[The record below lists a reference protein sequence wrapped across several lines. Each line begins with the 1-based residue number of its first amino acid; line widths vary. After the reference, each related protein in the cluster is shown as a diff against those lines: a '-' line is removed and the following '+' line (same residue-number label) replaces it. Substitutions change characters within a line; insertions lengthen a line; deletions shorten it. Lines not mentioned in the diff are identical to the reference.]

1 MKRILLFSVI
11 LSLFF
16 LKIVAQPI
24 TGAPTPPTR
33 NASDVISLF
42 SDAYTN
48 VAGTDWFPNWGQ
60 STVVSEV
67 SIGGNPT
74 KKYLN
79 LNYQGVQF
87 SAPVNASSMTSLH
100 VDIWT
105 TNCTALDLYLIN
117 TSPSLFERKVTINPT
132 LSGWY
137 SIDIPLS
144 QYSSAGVALSNIGQF
159 KFVGTPSG
167 TTVYLDNIYF
177 WKSSSVPTITN
188 FSIPEKFIG
197 DAPFTI
203 TTPTSNSTGAFTYT
217 SSNTSVAT
225 ISGNVVTVLAA
236 GISTITANQ
245 APAPPYAAGVATTT
259 LIVSYPPPAT
269 AAPTPPTR
277 NSTDYIS
284 LFSDAYTNVVG
295 TDWYPNWGQSTVVTD
310 INIATNPTKKYSNLN
325 YQGVQFANPL
335 NVAAMTKLHL
345 DLWTP
350 NCTAFDVYL
359 INTSPSTV
367 EQKVTLTPTLSGWN
381 SFDIPLTSYNLVS
394 LSNVAQV

>member
-188 FSIPEKFIG
+188 FSIPRNLLGMLHLPLQHQPVI
-197 DAPFTI
+197 ALVLLL
-203 TTPTSNSTGAFTYT
+203 TPAVILQLLQS
-217 SSNTSVAT
+217 
-225 ISGNVVTVLAA
+225 
-236 GISTITANQ
+236 
-245 APAPPYAAGVATTT
+245 
-259 LIVSYPPPAT
+259 
-269 AAPTPPTR
+269 
-277 NSTDYIS
+277 
-284 LFSDAYTNVVG
+284 VG
-295 TDWYPNWGQSTVVTD
+295 TLLLFLLQE
-310 INIATNPTKKYSNLN
+310 
-325 YQGVQFANPL
+325 YQQLLPI
-335 NVAAMTKLHL
+335 KLRHHL
-345 DLWTP
+345 MLQE
-350 NCTAFDVYL
+350 
-359 INTSPSTV
+359 SP
-367 EQKVTLTPTLSGWN
+367 Q
-381 SFDIPLTSYNLVS
+381 
-394 LSNVAQV
+394 QH